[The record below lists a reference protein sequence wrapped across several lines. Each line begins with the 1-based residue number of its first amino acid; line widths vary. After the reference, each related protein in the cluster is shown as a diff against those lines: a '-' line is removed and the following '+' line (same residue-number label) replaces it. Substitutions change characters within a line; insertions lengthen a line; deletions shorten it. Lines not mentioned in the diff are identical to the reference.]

1 MSGLRPTLRWE
12 SQLCQWVNLFIKIDV
27 ILLNQPELY
36 NMSNSK
42 PEIRVAVL
50 GTGGVGKSE
59 MIRRLCY
66 RTPFSPTYFPTEGRE
81 THILELDDVRF
92 VITEYSGQ
100 EQLRHQELAD
110 ITSYIIVS
118 QPSRAHRQAEK
129 EMKKRLPD
137 NIPCCTVMSKSDIYA
152 RPDPRHMW
160 CSAKTETNL
169 LDPFRYIANH
179 YVNNLSF

>member
-1 MSGLRPTLRWE
+1 M
-12 SQLCQWVNLFIKIDV
+12 
-27 ILLNQPELY
+27 
-36 NMSNSK
+36 SK
-42 PEIRVAVL
+42 PEIRVALL

-66 RTPFSPTYFPTEGRE
+66 GTPFSPTYCPTEGCE
-81 THILELDDVRF
+81 THYLELDDVRF

-100 EQLRHQELAD
+100 EQLRYAPQDELAA

-118 QPSRAHRQAEK
+118 QPSRAHRKAEK

-137 NIPCCTVMSKSDIYA
+137 NIPCCTVMNKSDIYA

-160 CSAKTETNL
+160 CSAKTGTNL
-169 LDPFRYIANH
+169 LDPFHYIANH